1 MILYIPFILAAVFSL
16 ALNSLVTFLLLKLA
30 HKFKWYDIVDN
41 RKIHKGEIPRIGGVG
56 IAISFLLPV
65 LITYL
70 VYYFYPNNFTY
81 SKDIL
86 LFWSLFLGAL
96 IISIIGIFDDFK
108 NIRPLYKLI
117 GQFAAAVVIIFSGH
131 FFTSFYI
138 PFFNIRIESIFIG
151 QIVTLIW
158 IIGVTNAVN
167 LIDGMDGFSGTITGI
182 ISLIMGI
189 SSLIIGNYEQ
199 ALILFILF
207 GSITGFL
214 IYNFPP
220 AKIFMGDS
228 GSLFIGFILACMPLY
243 TFNNDYSSYTLIL
256 GISLLII
263 PIFDTFAAII
273 RRKIRRV
280 PFQSPDMDH
289 LHHKL
294 LAMGL
299 SEKPIILL
307 VSSVTL
313 LSSGSALL
321 FIIYKTNIYIYLQ
334 LLIWLIIAVLFL
346 IISIKRKK

>member
-1 MILYIPFILAAVFSL
+1 MIQIVLASVFSL
-16 ALNSLVTFLLLKLA
+16 SFNTLIIFFLLKLA
-30 HKFKWYDIVDN
+30 HKFKWYDIVDS
-41 RKIHKGEIPRIGGVG
+41 RKIHIGEIPRIGGIG
-56 IAISFLLPV
+56 IAISFFLPV
-65 LITYL
+65 LIIYFL
-70 VYYFYPNNFTY
+70 NYYYPLIFTY
-81 SKDIL
+81 SKNIL
-86 LFWSLFLGAL
+86 FFLSLLIGAL
-96 IISIIGIFDDFK
+96 IINMVGILDDFK

-117 GQFAAAVVIIFSGH
+117 GQIAAALVIIFSGNY
-131 FFTSFYI
+131 FSSFYI
-138 PFFNIRIESIFIG
+138 PFVNIKIDSIFIG

-167 LIDGMDGFSGTITGI
+167 LIDGMDGFSGSITAI
-182 ISLIMGI
+182 ISISMGI

-220 AKIFMGDS
+220 AKLFMGDS

-243 TFNNDYSSYTLIL
+243 SFDNEYSSYALIL
-256 GISLLII
+256 GVSFLII

-294 LAMGL
+294 LAMGQVQL
-299 SEKPIILL
+299 FYLL
-307 VSSVTL
+307 YIKL
-313 LSSGSALL
+313 IYL
-321 FIIYKTNIYIYLQ
+321 FIYS
-334 LLIWLIIAVLFL
+334 F
-346 IISIKRKK
+346 

>member
-1 MILYIPFILAAVFSL
+1 MIQIVLALVFSL
-16 ALNSLVTFLLLKLA
+16 SFNTLIIFFLLKLA
-30 HKFKWYDIVDN
+30 HKFKWYDIVDS
-41 RKIHKGEIPRIGGVG
+41 RKIHVGEIPRIGGIG
-56 IAISFLLPV
+56 IAISFFLPV
-65 LITYL
+65 LITYF
-70 VYYFYPNNFTY
+70 VYCFSPSNFTY
-81 SKDIL
+81 SKNIL
-86 LFWSLFLGAL
+86 LFWSLFIGAV
-96 IISIIGIFDDFK
+96 IINMVGILDDFK

-117 GQFAAAVVIIFSGH
+117 GQFAAALIIIFSGH
-131 FFTSFYI
+131 FYTSFYI
-138 PFFNIRIESIFIG
+138 PFFNIKIESIFIG
-151 QIVTLIW
+151 QIITLIW

-167 LIDGMDGFSGTITGI
+167 LIDGMDGFSGSITAI
-182 ISLIMGI
+182 ISISMGI

-243 TFNNDYSSYTLIL
+243 SFDNEYSSYALIL
-256 GISLLII
+256 GVSFLII

-273 RRKIRRV
+273 RRKIRGV

-307 VSSVTL
+307 VSIVTL

-321 FIIYKTNIYIYLQ
+321 FIIYKTNIFIYLQ
-334 LLIWLIIAVLFL
+334 LLIWLIVSILFL
-346 IISIKRKK
+346 IISIKRK